1 MDCLT
6 KSKLYAGLK
15 KILDLLEETQKE
27 LLFLD
32 LGQELLVSVS

>member
-6 KSKLYAGLK
+6 KSKLYDGLK

-32 LGQELLVSVS
+32 RGQVHPVLVC